1 VQQQPDDAESLRR
14 RLSRTGASAADLQS
28 YLATVG
34 PADAE
39 ARVAGADAPQE
50 RPAPE
55 AAPESS
61 AGGPDPRGRRR
72 RALVGL
78 GAGAGVIVLLAGGA
92 FGVGRLGPAPA
103 PSTPAPAVSSFF
115 ITDPSRDPGDTLV
128 RVGGAHDRGTMRG
141 AKGAAAAAGTGRYW
155 YTMSGGDTVE
165 GIARRFEVCTADVVG
180 ALPYGAA
187 PSALPA
193 GQVILVRKASAAP
206 PTYDAS
212 GIC

>member
-14 RLSRTGASAADLQS
+14 RLYRTGASAADLQS

-115 ITDPSRDPGDTLV
+115 ITDPSRDPGDT
-128 RVGGAHDRGTMRG
+128 VG
-141 AKGAAAAAGTGRYW
+141 
-155 YTMSGGDTVE
+155 

-193 GQVILVRKASAAP
+193 GQVILVRRASAAP